1 MMLHQIEDDAGIDR
15 AAARSHHEAVDGG
28 ESHGRGDAAAVLH
41 RAQARTVAQVRED
54 NPLVRKVRR
63 ELLEPRSEEPWIP
76 ERSATRLREADLN
89 VFSKLGNQGLEGR
102 LEPEAFTGRE
112 VRREDDLLDFL
123 VGYPVDIEMARQ
135 PST

>member
-41 RAQARTVAQVRED
+41 RAQARAVAEMGED

-63 ELLEPRSEEPWIP
+63 ELLEPRSEELI
-76 ERSATRLREADLN
+76 REAMKSIPAN
-89 VFSKLGNQGLEGR
+89 
-102 LEPEAFTGRE
+102 AFLAE
-112 VRREDDLLDFL
+112 V
-123 VGYPVDIEMARQ
+123 ARQ
-135 PST
+135 GESLGETGLGAVEAVSKQAICGICGAAFMIARMGARLWG